1 MIGKIIGN
9 RFVRKVI
16 LKNIR
21 LSKNKKFLV
30 WTFENDSITYIGF
43 TPAIIYYGGK
53 AHLWYSILV
62 GYFLP
67 PSYNIDFNAIIGKEC
82 YITFNSKKIVTN
94 VIPIVNKNIG
104 ESTKKN
110 QTKKQF
116 LGGYQPQISEPYEED
131 SSQCETPQ
139 GNINET
145 ELFE

>member
-1 MIGKIIGN
+1 MVGKIVGN
-9 RFVRKVI
+9 KFVRKVT

-21 LSKNKKFLV
+21 LSKSKDFLI
-30 WTFENDSITYIGF
+30 WTFENDHDSYVGF
-43 TPAIIYYGGK
+43 TPATIYYGGK
-53 AHLWYSILV
+53 THIWYSILV

-67 PSYNIDFNAIIGKEC
+67 PSYNIEFDSIVGKEC
-82 YITFNSKKIVTN
+82 YVTLNSKQVVTS

-104 ESTKKN
+104 ESTKRN
-110 QTKKQF
+110 QSKKQF

-131 SSQCETPQ
+131 SSQCEPPQ